1 MGEFSVRVDAEKSRI
16 YFKILGYLT
25 LDQAEKLREDYRA
38 AVARCKPGFT
48 VLTDVADYKPG
59 SREVQDIVVSC
70 AEIDGNAGCR
80 RVARVVGNKPLGGM
94 QIDRL
99 ASSVATYPAR
109 HFSTIEEAEAY
120 LDSD

>member
-1 MGEFSVRVDAEKSRI
+1 MGEFLARVDAEKNRI
-16 YFKILGYLT
+16 YFKITGYLT
-25 LDQAEKLREDYRA
+25 LDQAEQLREDYRS

-48 VLTDVADYKPG
+48 VLTDVVDYKPG
-59 SREVQDIVVSC
+59 SPEVQDIVVSC
-70 AEIDGNAGCR
+70 AEIDGNAGCSK
-80 RVARVVGNKPLGGM
+80 VARVVGNKPLGGM

-109 HFSTIEEAEAY
+109 HFSTVAEAEAY